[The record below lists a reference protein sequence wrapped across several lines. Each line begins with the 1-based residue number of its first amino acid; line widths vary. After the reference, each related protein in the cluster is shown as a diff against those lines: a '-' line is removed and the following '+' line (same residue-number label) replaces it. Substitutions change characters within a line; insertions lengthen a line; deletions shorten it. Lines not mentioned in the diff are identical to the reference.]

1 MAKEIETSYT
11 FDATNKK
18 VVLTDRTSVEA
29 AKLYAIINITRGAMY
44 YTLGASDKV
53 VTISG
58 NEITLNAG
66 VSTSGHSN
74 DDVLFI
80 LYEDTEILEVLQAIR
95 RGINQ
100 IAANVGSSMP
110 DSVGRLRVNAESV
123 ANISTITTI
132 TTLTG
137 QTNMGGYSA
146 TPYIPTLM
154 NINALGFRNNIVVT
168 E

>member
-1 MAKEIETSYT
+1 MSKEIETSYT

-18 VVLTDRTSVEA
+18 VVLTDRASVEA

-95 RGINQ
+95 RGINTLCNT
-100 IAANVGSSMP
+100 IGTSMS
-110 DSVGRLRVNAESV
+110 DGAGRLRVQNDSTNVVVSTLSNMAGMGG
-123 ANISTITTI
+123 ISTNQLVTANVGTA
-132 TTLTG
+132 
-137 QTNMGGYSA
+137 SSV
-146 TPYIPTLM
+146 
-154 NINALGFRNNIVVT
+154 GFRSNIVVT

>member
-11 FDATNKK
+11 FDATGKK
-18 VVLTDRTSVEA
+18 VVLTDRSSVEA
-29 AKLYAIINITRGAMY
+29 SKLYAIINVTRGAMY
-44 YTLGASDKV
+44 YALADSDKV

-74 DDVLFI
+74 DDILFI

-100 IAANVGSSMP
+100 IAANIGTATP
-110 DSVGRLRVNAESV
+110 DTAGRLRVAAETV
-123 ANISTITTI
+123 ANISTI

-137 QTNMGGYSA
+137 QTNMGGLSA
-146 TPYIPTLM
+146 APYIPTLM
-154 NINALGFRNNIVVT
+154 NNNASAFRTNIVVT

>member
-18 VVLTDRTSVEA
+18 VVLTDRTSVES
-29 AKLYAIINITRGAMY
+29 AKLYAIINVTRGAMY
-44 YTLGASDKV
+44 YTLGASDKI

-58 NEITLNAG
+58 NEVTLNAG

-95 RGINQ
+95 RGINTLCNTIGTSMTDGAGRLRVLTDGGTMTTLTTLSNITSIGSVAANQ
-100 IAANVGSSMP
+100 LIAANVGTASSM
-110 DSVGRLRVNAESV
+110 
-123 ANISTITTI
+123 
-132 TTLTG
+132 
-137 QTNMGGYSA
+137 
-146 TPYIPTLM
+146 
-154 NINALGFRNNIVVT
+154 GFRSNIVVT

>member
-18 VVLTDRTSVEA
+18 VVLTSRASVEA

-95 RGINQ
+95 RGINTLC
-100 IAANVGSSMP
+100 NTVGTAMS
-110 DSVGRLRVNAESV
+110 DGAGRLRVQNDGTSIGTV
-123 ANISTITTI
+123 
-132 TTLTG
+132 TTLSNITSI
-137 QTNMGGYSA
+137 GG
-146 TPYIPTLM
+146 
-154 NINALGFRNNIVVT
+154 INASNFITNTASMNTALSFRSNIVVT

>member
-11 FDATNKK
+11 FDATGKK
-18 VVLTDRTSVEA
+18 VVLTDRSSVEA
-29 AKLYAIINITRGAMY
+29 SKLYAIVNVTRGAMY
-44 YTLGASDKV
+44 YALADSDKI

-100 IAANVGSSMP
+100 IAANIGTTIP
-110 DSVGRLRVNAESV
+110 DTAGRLRVNMETGATLATV
-123 ANISTITTI
+123 

-146 TPYIPTLM
+146 TPYIPTL
-154 NINALGFRNNIVVT
+154 INNNASVFRTNIVVT

>member
-95 RGINQ
+95 RGINTLC
-100 IAANVGSSMP
+100 NTVGTAMS
-110 DSVGRLRVNAESV
+110 DGAGRLRVQNDGTSIGTVTTLSNMSSIGSV
-123 ANISTITTI
+123 AANQLITANVGTASS
-132 TTLTG
+132 
-137 QTNMGGYSA
+137 M
-146 TPYIPTLM
+146 
-154 NINALGFRNNIVVT
+154 GFRSNIVVT